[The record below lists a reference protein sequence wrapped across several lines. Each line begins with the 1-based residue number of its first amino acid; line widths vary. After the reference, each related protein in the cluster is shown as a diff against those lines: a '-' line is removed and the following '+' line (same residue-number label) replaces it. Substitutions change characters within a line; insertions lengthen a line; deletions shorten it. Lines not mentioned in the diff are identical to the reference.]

1 MAGTIDEVIAHL
13 TEIIDRS
20 RRDRSRLGYFAALY
34 RQVTV
39 CVKAG
44 IANNRFQNGERMERL
59 DVAFASRYLSAAT
72 TGEAISKAQLYIL
85 LAVALGVL
93 CEISSKRNK
102 PDEQA

>member
-1 MAGTIDEVIAHL
+1 MFFTRIGKVIAHL
-13 TEIIDRS
+13 MFWFSVIHIS
-20 RRDRSRLGYFAALY
+20 IAFAGAIG
-34 RQVTV
+34 T
-39 CVKAG
+39 ADMES
-44 IANNRFQNGERMERL
+44 NR
-59 DVAFASRYLSAAT
+59 AFASRYLSAET